1 MSRDWI
7 FVPVIVQVLMTLL
20 IYVRLIKVKVRE
32 MRAGKVD
39 MARRGLHEDAWPD
52 SVLLI
57 NNNIRNQFELP
68 VLFYVLTIL
77 AMATR
82 HADFLFVVL
91 AWVFVLSRLVHAY
104 IHVTSNNLRMRG
116 LWFGVGALVLFIMW
130 VIFVVRIMLG
140 LP

>member
-1 MSRDWI
+1 MTI
-7 FVPVIVQVLMTLL
+7 QMILAPLFVL
-20 IYVRLIKVKVRE
+20 
-32 MRAGKVD
+32 
-39 MARRGLHEDAWPD
+39 
-52 SVLLI
+52 VLLTFVI
-57 NNNIRNQFELP
+57 GFGMAGLRTGALTRREVGPHDIDLGQPNWPQRTTQFANCFRNQFECP

-91 AWVFVLSRLVHAY
+91 AWVFVLTRLVHAY
-104 IHVTSNNLRMRG
+104 VHVTSNNLRMRG

-130 VIFVVRIMLG
+130 VIFIVRILLG

>member
-1 MSRDWI
+1 MTVQMI
-7 FVPVIVQVLMTLL
+7 LAPLFVQVVLTFVVGFSLAGL
-20 IYVRLIKVKVRE
+20 RTGALSRRE
-32 MRAGKVD
+32 IIPRDIDLGQPNWPPRATQF
-39 MARRGLHEDAWPD
+39 A
-52 SVLLI
+52 
-57 NNNIRNQFELP
+57 NNFRNQFELP

-91 AWVFVLSRLVHAY
+91 AWVFVQTRLVHAY
-104 IHVTSNNLRMRG
+104 VHVTNNNLRMRG

-130 VIFVVRIMLG
+130 VIFIVRILLG